1 MDIQKKE
8 LKNKD
13 NQKIKKLLST
23 SVIKKNNRVD
33 TEKILHEELFPKFGE
48 RYNEYRAKYE
58 NYLNDKSHKFLPNYP
73 ISVILELVN
82 RCNLECTMC
91 FQGFR
96 NDTKKYTLEIEQLK
110 KLFNEFK
117 ENKLDAILFSNSEP
131 LLYKKFPEVL
141 ELAAKA
147 GIMDQFLFTNGTLL
161 NRKNSEIILNS
172 SLTRLFV
179 SLDAA
184 TESTYDKVRIP
195 VNKKKINTNRLSHI
209 ETNIKNFVSLRKAL
223 NKKLPLTRVSFVA
236 LESNYHEVDQFIE
249 KWIDIVDTVEIQK
262 ENSINFY
269 DDLHKKKFDTSKL
282 VLSEYNCNEPWGQ
295 VGIHA
300 DGTVGPCCNT
310 VGRNLPVGNVLEQ
323 PLKEIWQNEKMK
335 KIREGFINNNP
346 NIICKL
352 CLENEKVNI

>member
-195 VNKKKINTNRLSHI
+195 VNKKKNKYKS
-209 ETNIKNFVSLRKAL
+209 IKS
-223 NKKLPLTRVSFVA
+223 
-236 LESNYHEVDQFIE
+236 Y
-249 KWIDIVDTVEIQK
+249 
-262 ENSINFY
+262 
-269 DDLHKKKFDTSKL
+269 
-282 VLSEYNCNEPWGQ
+282 
-295 VGIHA
+295 
-300 DGTVGPCCNT
+300 
-310 VGRNLPVGNVLEQ
+310 
-323 PLKEIWQNEKMK
+323 
-335 KIREGFINNNP
+335 
-346 NIICKL
+346 
-352 CLENEKVNI
+352 